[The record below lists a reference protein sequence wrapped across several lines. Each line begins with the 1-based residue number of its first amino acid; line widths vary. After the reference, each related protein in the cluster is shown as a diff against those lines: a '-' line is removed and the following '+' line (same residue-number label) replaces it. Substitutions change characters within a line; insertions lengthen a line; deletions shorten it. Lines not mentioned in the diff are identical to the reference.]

1 MESVNMHEAKTH
13 FSKLVARV
21 QQGESV
27 LIAKAGR
34 AVARI
39 VPVEPEQKSRLPR
52 LGFLQ
57 GQGHV
62 PLDWKELG
70 REELEEDFYG
80 KE

>member
-13 FSKLVARV
+13 FSKLVARA
-21 QQGESV
+21 QQGESI

-34 AVARI
+34 PVARI
-39 VPVEPEQKSRLPR
+39 VPVEPDQKSRLPR
-52 LGFLQ
+52 LGFLK

-62 PLDWKELG
+62 PLNWKELG
-70 REELEEDFYG
+70 REEIEEDFFR